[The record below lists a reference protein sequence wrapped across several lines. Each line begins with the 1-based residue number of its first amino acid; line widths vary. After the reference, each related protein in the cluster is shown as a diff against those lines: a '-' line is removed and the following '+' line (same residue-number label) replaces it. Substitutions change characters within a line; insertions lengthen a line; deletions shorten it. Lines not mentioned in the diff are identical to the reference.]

1 MIGLAPASLELR
13 EDEEQGRSM
22 LAVAGQH
29 GNRWLQTTGSPV
41 QVQQAYYAVIADQP
55 QVTLQF
61 LSNLEVDRFPP
72 LDVEIT
78 PPAPTDL
85 KVVPGVTSTRLPFFD
100 EFMPT
105 GIQWDEDGTL
115 WITSLKGRVWR
126 AVDTDKDGMEDR
138 LHAGL
143 HELAAPYGVQ
153 PGKDFIDVV
162 NKYALL
168 RLFDRD
174 RDGVYEQVQTVAAGW
189 GHTAD
194 YHDWTVGPVSDGKGG
209 TILQLPVS
217 RMIEVWRPQNGVVE
231 SYISSRVSLL
241 KTTPIYL
248 MLKCIHPGIAFQWA
262 WLAIPQVNFSC
273 RIIRGT
279 TIRTTKLIMS
289 CQGNTMASLI
299 NWNVWETRV
308 LL

>member
-1 MIGLAPASLELR
+1 MYKR
-13 EDEEQGRSM
+13 QGN
-22 LAVAGQH
+22 L
-29 GNRWLQTTGSPV
+29 V

-194 YHDWTVGPVSDGKGG
+194 YHDWTVGPC
-209 TILQLPVS
+209 
-217 RMIEVWRPQNGVVE
+217 
-231 SYISSRVSLL
+231 LL
-241 KTTPIYL
+241 YTSPS
-248 MLKCIHPGIAFQWA
+248 P
-262 WLAIPQVNFSC
+262 
-273 RIIRGT
+273 RD
-279 TIRTTKLIMS
+279 
-289 CQGNTMASLI
+289 
-299 NWNVWETRV
+299 
-308 LL
+308 